1 MIKLGNS
8 WLFVQDKITRPVE
21 VALFRNA
28 IILAQLLLLCLLEVL
43 VSCDG
48 THTLHY
54 NLMALS
60 LEGTRKFEFR
70 AQGYIDNEPF
80 LRYEGYRRRAE
91 LWGPRI
97 KRQGGAEIW
106 TRETKDMQEKEEQL
120 RRMLTEVMT
129 QKGQH
134 GGIHTLQATFG
145 CETQGNNTGGF
156 WRLGYDGQDFLT
168 FDQKSQTWKV
178 SMPSALSTKTF
189 WEKHGPSTDQVQTFL
204 NDTCPDRLQR
214 YSIYLGNQLMDT
226 GPPMVTVSRR
236 PYPVGRI
243 TLTCWAFNL
252 YTPVATLTWLQDG
265 RPVQQHSFGP
275 GTILPSGN
283 GTFQTWVSIW
293 VLPGQEPHFTCRLR
307 HRSKNIDVP
316 TLLGPQAGESG
327 GATSS
332 ASARV
337 ASAFLSMLVFLAC
350 A

>member
-1 MIKLGNS
+1 MKTMLS
-8 WLFVQDKITRPVE
+8 LEPRALVLVQLSLKC
-21 VALFRNA
+21 
-28 IILAQLLLLCLLEVL
+28 LLLEELLGT
-43 VSCDG
+43 CAG

-97 KRQGGAEIW
+97 KGKGGAEIW
-106 TRETKDMQEKEEQL
+106 TRETEDMQEKEEQL

-134 GGIHTLQATFG
+134 G
-145 CETQGNNTGGF
+145 
-156 WRLGYDGQDFLT
+156 
-168 FDQKSQTWKV
+168 
-178 SMPSALSTKTF
+178 
-189 WEKHGPSTDQVQTFL
+189 
-204 NDTCPDRLQR
+204 
-214 YSIYLGNQLMDT
+214 

-307 HRSKNIDVP
+307 HRNKNIDVP
-316 TLLGPQAGESG
+316 AALGPQARNSG

-332 ASARV
+332 ASALV
-337 ASAFLSMLVFLAC
+337 ASAFPAMLVFLAC